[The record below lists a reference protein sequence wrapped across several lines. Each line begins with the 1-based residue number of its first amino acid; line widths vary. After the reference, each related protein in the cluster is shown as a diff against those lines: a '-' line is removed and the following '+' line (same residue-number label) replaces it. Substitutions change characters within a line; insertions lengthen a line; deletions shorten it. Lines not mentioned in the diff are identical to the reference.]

1 MAEIVVAAENR
12 TETGKNENRRL
23 RTKGLIP
30 GVLYG
35 AKKDTVPLAVS
46 PKEITSI
53 LRSKTGENTLFDL
66 DIGGRRRKVILK
78 EFQIEPIKG
87 NLLHADFYEVALDK
101 AIEVSVHVEVTGIPV
116 GVKTQGGL
124 LDHVTREVEVSCLPA
139 DIPEK
144 ITIDVSDL
152 EMGKAVRVGDLKVPD
167 KVTMLSDADLVIV
180 HVVAPRAEEEVA
192 AAVAPVEG
200 EAAAG
205 AEPEVIKKGK
215 PVEEGDVKAAAAPG
229 AEKDTKEKDK
239 KGDKK
244 EKK

>member
-12 TETGKNENRRL
+12 TETGKNVNRRL
-23 RTKGLIP
+23 RTRGLIP

-35 AKKDTVPLAVS
+35 AKREAVPLAVS
-46 PKEITSI
+46 PKEITTI

-66 DIGGRRRKVILK
+66 EIGGSRRKVILK
-78 EFQIEPIKG
+78 EFQVEPIKG
-87 NLLHADFYEVALDK
+87 HLLHADFYEVALDK
-101 AIEVSVHVEVTGIPV
+101 PIEVKVHIEVIGTPV
-116 GVKTQGGL
+116 GVKVQGGL

-144 ITIDVSDL
+144 ITVDVSEL
-152 EMGKAVRVGDLKVPD
+152 ELGKAVRVSDLKVPD
-167 KVTMLSDADLVIV
+167 KVTMLSDAELVVV

-192 AAVAPVEG
+192 AVAAPVEG

-215 PVEEGDVKAAAAPG
+215 PAEEGEAKAAAPG
-229 AEKDTKEKDK
+229 ADKDKDKDK
-239 KGDKK
+239 KADKK
-244 EKK
+244 DKK

>member
-23 RTKGLIP
+23 RTRGLIP

-35 AKKDTVPLAVS
+35 AKREAVPVAVS
-46 PKEITSI
+46 PKEITTI

-66 DIGGRRRKVILK
+66 EIGGSRRKVILK

-87 NLLHADFYEVALDK
+87 SLLHADFYEVALDK
-101 AIEVSVHVEVTGIPV
+101 AIEVKVHIEVIGTPV
-116 GVKTQGGL
+116 GVKVQGGL

-144 ITIDVSDL
+144 ITVDVSEL
-152 EMGKAVRVGDLKVPD
+152 ELGKAVRVADLAVPD
-167 KVTMLSDADLVIV
+167 KVTMLSEADLVIV

-192 AAVAPVEG
+192 AAAVPAEG

-215 PVEEGDVKAAAAPG
+215 PAEEGEAKAAAPG
-229 AEKDTKEKDK
+229 GDKDKDK
-239 KGDKK
+239 KAEKKDKK
-244 EKK
+244 

>member
-1 MAEIVVAAENR
+1 MADIVVAAENR
-12 TETGKNENRRL
+12 TETGKNVNRRL
-23 RTKGLIP
+23 RTRGLIP

-35 AKKDTVPLAVS
+35 AKREAVPLAVS

-66 DIGGRRRKVILK
+66 EIGGSRRKVILK
-78 EFQIEPIKG
+78 EFQVEPIKG
-87 NLLHADFYEVALDK
+87 HLLHADFYEVALDK
-101 AIEVSVHVEVTGIPV
+101 PIEVKVHIEVTGTPV

-144 ITIDVSDL
+144 ISIDVSEL

-167 KVTMLSDADLVIV
+167 KVTMLSAADLVIV

-192 AAVAPVEG
+192 AVAAPVEG
-200 EAAAG
+200 EAVAG

-215 PVEEGDVKAAAAPG
+215 PAEEGEVTAAAPG

>member
-12 TETGKNENRRL
+12 TETGKNVNRRL
-23 RTKGLIP
+23 RTRGLIP

-35 AKKDTVPLAVS
+35 SKKEAVPLAVS
-46 PKEITSI
+46 PKEITTI

-66 DIGGRRRKVILK
+66 EIGGSRRKVILK
-78 EFQIEPIKG
+78 EFQVEPIKG
-87 NLLHADFYEVALDK
+87 SLLHADFYEVALDK
-101 AIEVSVHVEVTGIPV
+101 PIEVSVHIEVIGTAV
-116 GVKTQGGL
+116 GVKTEGGL

-144 ITIDVSDL
+144 ITVDVSEL
-152 EMGKAVRVGDLKVPD
+152 GMGKAIRVSDLKVPD
-167 KVTMLSDADLVIV
+167 KVTMLSEPDLVVV

-192 AAVAPVEG
+192 AAAVPVEG

-215 PVEEGDVKAAAAPG
+215 PAEEGDTKAAAPAAG
-229 AEKDTKEKDK
+229 GEKKAEKKDK
-239 KGDKK
+239 K
-244 EKK
+244 